1 MAKVGFFLEQHREQF
16 MLEPHHLERLQKHA
30 PSQPMY
36 LERGKRE
43 SGKLLGRWNL
53 VVPERV
59 LNRTWEEV
67 A

>member
-1 MAKVGFFLEQHREQF
+1 
-16 MLEPHHLERLQKHA
+16 
-30 PSQPMY
+30 MY

-43 SGKLLGRWNL
+43 SGKLLARWNL

-59 LNRTWEEV
+59 LNRPWAEV

>member
-1 MAKVGFFLEQHREQF
+1 
-16 MLEPHHLERLQKHA
+16 
-30 PSQPMY
+30 MY

-43 SGKLLGRWNL
+43 SGKLLTRWNL

-59 LNRTWEEV
+59 VNRTWAEV

>member
-1 MAKVGFFLEQHREQF
+1 MPERVRE
-16 MLEPHHLERLQKHA
+16 HV

-43 SGKLLGRWNL
+43 TGKLLKRWNL

-59 LNRTWEEV
+59 LNRTWAEV